1 MSTSKALPSR
11 LARVDLDL
19 VEKFLVATFM
29 VVLTARLVPVVL
41 ATAALPPLFL
51 LVSEGVV
58 VLFILLRRPT
68 RDISRRGA
76 DWALGLAGT
85 LLPLL
90 AIPPEGASLLPIR
103 LCEAIMIGGF
113 ALQLSAKLTLR
124 RSFGVVA
131 ANRGVKASGPY
142 RLVRHPMYAGYAM
155 THVGFLL
162 SGPTLWNLA
171 IYSTVIAIAIGRIL
185 AEERV
190 LREDQAYGAM
200 AARVRYRLLPFVF

>member
-1 MSTSKALPSR
+1 MSNSRALAPH
-11 LARVDLDL
+11 LARLDLDL

-29 VVLTARLVPVVL
+29 IVLAARLVPVVL
-41 ATAALPPLFL
+41 VTGALPPIL
-51 LVSEGVV
+51 LLMSEGVV

-68 RDISRRGA
+68 QDISRRGG
-76 DWALGLAGT
+76 DWLLGLAGT

-90 AIPPEGASLLPIR
+90 AIAPAGSPLLPWHVA
-103 LCEAIMIGGF
+103 EAVMLGGF
-113 ALQLSAKLTLR
+113 VLQLSAKLTLR

-142 RLVRHPMYAGYAM
+142 RLVRHPMYAGYAL

-162 SGPTLWNLA
+162 AGPTLWNVA
-171 IYSTVIAIAIGRIL
+171 IYGATLTIAIRRIV

-190 LREDQAYGAM
+190 LRQDPAYQAL